1 MSIDE
6 CVMTWRAKLR
16 WVHYVYEVRLTL
28 SIAFHQATSKPYM
41 ATQRP
46 LGVGTL
52 VGSEFAGMNFDF
64 SSIEIGYAEFVI
76 GVSDNVRPTIALLS
90 AELRDGQPVHT
101 MNYTFL
107 PPASLWP

>member
-1 MSIDE
+1 
-6 CVMTWRAKLR
+6 
-16 WVHYVYEVRLTL
+16 
-28 SIAFHQATSKPYM
+28 
-41 ATQRP
+41 
-46 LGVGTL
+46 
-52 VGSEFAGMNFDF
+52 MNFDF